1 MTLEE
6 LRAQYPELVAE
17 VEAGAQASGAADAA
31 KAERDRISAIDEVAG
46 LFSAD
51 LVQEAKYGEHPCTAQ
66 ELAYRAA
73 VKAAKDGQKFLTN
86 AILDNSQSGAQS
98 VPAAPAPSPAPQT
111 EAQKQKEIRDAIHNM
126 LGGNK

>member
-86 AILDNSQSGAQS
+86 AILDNRQSGAQS